1 MTATAAIDFEVGDV
15 DGHHFAVPP
24 FLGHRDQAGVGKVH
38 RLIGILANQFADPGV
53 VFTEVPR
60 ADQEA
65 ISHCRQDWIR
75 VAKKMR
81 HFSENR
87 FAGVQRPGYVA
98 QHVLGP
104 GSKPRF
110 FARQC
115 GDQRARVEEVDHPLC
130 LRRRAKARRM
140 FALVGA
146 GTATS
151 ADPRCRSQGDWLAA
165 CARWRTAPRTYSAT
179 LSLAAAAA
187 SSHRAFSSAGTR
199 MVSVSL
205 MSAVSHSRVLLSKRE
220 RRSEEIPG
228 GVRSRALTT
237 PDVRDPT
244 INVVA
249 MPSGD
254 SSCHNRNKVFEVRTS
269 TKKSLAQVLAL
280 LQVLTCDVDLV
291 VRTKTA

>member
-1 MTATAAIDFEVGDV
+1 
-15 DGHHFAVPP
+15 
-24 FLGHRDQAGVGKVH
+24 
-38 RLIGILANQFADPGV
+38 
-53 VFTEVPR
+53 
-60 ADQEA
+60 
-65 ISHCRQDWIR
+65 
-75 VAKKMR
+75 
-81 HFSENR
+81 
-87 FAGVQRPGYVA
+87 
-98 QHVLGP
+98 
-104 GSKPRF
+104 
-110 FARQC
+110 
-115 GDQRARVEEVDHPLC
+115 
-130 LRRRAKARRM
+130 M

-220 RRSEEIPG
+220 RR
-228 GVRSRALTT
+228 RALTT